1 MQVFTLETAS
11 TKSRPAAQGADLL
24 AVVTRLKPA
33 LLADLDADH
42 LAALLTEVSL
52 VHIRRPKDI
61 LHQGQA
67 ADWIYLIIKGRIEV
81 NYLDINGNRV
91 MAHLATPGE
100 VLGEVEQ
107 FSGRTCAASC
117 TTLPDTTLMLMDAA
131 MVLRHVPADLLMRN
145 FAKIFHDRLTRD
157 NRQHSVAMFY
167 AAEDRIRINLLTM
180 TSAETPQIHLN
191 QADLAAIAGCSR
203 QTVNKTLSQLRAE
216 GIVAM
221 GRGEIRVLDR
231 ARLKTARPGGD
242 RMLPD
247 EGLGGFARAPDAA
260 RPLAVMPK
268 A

>member
-1 MQVFTLETAS
+1 MQAFTPRTVSA
-11 TKSRPAAQGADLL
+11 KSRTAIQVPDLL
-24 AVVTRLKPA
+24 SIVARLKSA
-33 LLADLDADH
+33 LIADLDKSR
-42 LAALLTEVSL
+42 LAALLAEATL
-52 VHIRRPKDI
+52 VHIRRPRDI
-61 LHQGQA
+61 LRQGEH

-81 NYLDINGNRV
+81 NYVDINGNRV
-91 MAHLATPGE
+91 MAHLAAPGE

-117 TTLPDTTLMLMDAA
+117 TTLPDTTVMLLDAA
-131 MVLRHVPADLLMRN
+131 MILRHVPADLLMRN

-180 TSAETPQIHLN
+180 TSAESPQIQLS
-191 QADLAAIAGCSR
+191 QTDLAAIAGCSR

-216 GIVAM
+216 GIVEM
-221 GRGEIRVLDR
+221 GRGQIRILDR

-242 RMLPD
+242 HVLPD
-247 EGLGGFARAPDAA
+247 DGFARSPE
-260 RPLAVMPK
+260 PVMPIAVMPK

>member
-1 MQVFTLETAS
+1 MQAVTPRTNSA
-11 TKSRPAAQGADLL
+11 KGRAPVQIPDLL
-24 AVVTRLKPA
+24 SILTRLKPA
-33 LLADLDADH
+33 LIADLDKPQ
-42 LAALLTEVSL
+42 LAALAAEAAL
-52 VHIRRPKDI
+52 VHIRRPRDI
-61 LHQGQA
+61 LRQGEP

-91 MAHLATPGE
+91 MAHLAVPGE

-117 TTLPDTTLMLMDAA
+117 TTLPDTTVMLLDAA
-131 MVLRHVPADLLMRN
+131 MILRHVPADLLMRN

-180 TSAETPQIHLN
+180 TSAESPQIQLS
-191 QADLAAIAGCSR
+191 QTDLAAIAGCSR

-216 GIVAM
+216 GIVEM

-231 ARLKTARPGGD
+231 ARLKSARPGCD
-242 RMLPD
+242 QVLPD
-247 EGLGGFARAPDAA
+247 EGFARIPDAA
-260 RPLAVMPK
+260 MPIVVMPK